1 MKLSGFSLSV
11 AVTLCAC
18 QSVPL
23 AAPVTTL
30 PFDFQKNEIIVEV
43 YLAEGELLKFMLDT
57 GVDPSAI
64 DTAVADRLGVV
75 VDKSVAG
82 EAAGTGGGRGLVVMP
97 AMIPVMTIG
106 GTDFPPIDALA
117 ADLSGFGAAL
127 NIELAGILGRSFLE
141 GRVVRIDYGAQR
153 IDIAETRAA
162 LPPPMTPVRQSYS
175 VPFDFNS
182 EEDPTPVF
190 EIMVEGQPVIVSL
203 DTGSSGG
210 IELFADAAQR
220 LGLSGAAEAG
230 EDVTALG
237 ARGERTLKR
246 GLLEN
251 VGLGPFT
258 VPELD
263 VRFSDLGADGGVR
276 EGNTGNRLFRHFV
289 LTLDYTR
296 HELVFE
302 K

>member
-1 MKLSGFSLSV
+1 MNISGFLLPV

-18 QSVPL
+18 QSAPL

-30 PFDFQKNEIIVEV
+30 PFDFHKNEIIVEA
-43 YLAEGELLKFMLDT
+43 YPAEGEVLNFMLDT

-64 DTAVADRLGVV
+64 DTAVADRLSVV

-82 EAAGTGGGRGLVVMP
+82 EAAGTGDERGLVVMP

-106 GTDFPPIDALA
+106 GTDFPPIDALT

-127 NIELAGILGRSFLE
+127 NIELAGILGHSFLE
-141 GRVVRIDYGAQR
+141 GRVVRIDYGPQR
-153 IDIAETRAA
+153 IDIAENRAA
-162 LPPPMTPVRQSYS
+162 LPPPVTPVRQSYS

-182 EEDPTPVF
+182 VEDPTPVF

-220 LGLSGAAEAG
+220 LGLSGVAEAG

-246 GLLEN
+246 GVLDN

-258 VPELD
+258 IPELD
-263 VRFSDLGADGGVR
+263 VRFSDHGADGGVR
-276 EGNTGNRLFRHFV
+276 EGNAGNRLFRHFV